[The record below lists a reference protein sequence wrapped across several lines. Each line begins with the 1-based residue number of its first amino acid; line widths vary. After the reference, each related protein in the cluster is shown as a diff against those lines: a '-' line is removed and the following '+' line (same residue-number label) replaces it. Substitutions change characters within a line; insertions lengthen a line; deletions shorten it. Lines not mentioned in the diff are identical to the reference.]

1 MDEYKED
8 RYPMKRKTIHTQN
21 APAALGPYEQAVK
34 AGHFLFTSGQ
44 LGINPAS
51 GNLEEGLEMQA
62 RAAMQN
68 LGHIL
73 KEAGLGYDDIIK
85 TTIFM
90 TDLAGFAAV
99 NEVYGSFFAKSK
111 PARSTVQ
118 VAALPKGGLV
128 EIECVALADD

>member
-1 MDEYKED
+1 
-8 RYPMKRKTIHTQN
+8 MKKKTIHTHN
-21 APAALGPYEQAVK
+21 APAAIGPYVQAVK

-51 GNLEEGLEMQA
+51 GNLEEGLEKQT
-62 RAAMQN
+62 RTAMQN
-68 LGHIL
+68 LGQIL
-73 KEAGLGYDDIIK
+73 QEAGLGYDDIIK

-90 TDLAGFAAV
+90 TDLIGFAAV
-99 NEVYGSFFAKSK
+99 NEIYGSFFANSK